1 MKKPTKIAI
10 VAASA
15 AAAVAAAVLAVI
27 LTLPKR
33 PAQVSGSEPWQDR
46 LSSTPLTES
55 TVAPK
60 TDNAQEST
68 TSRTEPASAQKPQP
82 TAPANNSSTTS
93 ATTKPDEEQDPLPY
107 RVTAQFPVPN
117 TDDVFVFP
125 EFASDTYY
133 DTATDIQ
140 LPYRLYVP
148 ADYDKSKQYPVFF
161 FLHGAGDR
169 GFDNATYI
177 RVLENAYR
185 VAGDMLSEAIVLAPQ
200 CPSDGWWDIDG
211 YGGSETGCL
220 GVAVRLL
227 QNTLAQ
233 YSCDRERVYV
243 AGLSM
248 GGYGTWSVLERYG
261 DLFAA
266 GVPICGWG
274 NSAMGE
280 ELSRIPIWAYHG
292 TADATVPYQC
302 SLDMAIAI
310 KNAGG
315 RMVRLTSLEGVDHN
329 AWDTALGTRET
340 FSWMFGQTKSKG
352 LAGDDGYSNPS
363 LLRLLSPKGEAV
375 LTDDDME
382 SIGGRH
388 IGGSSHLTAN
398 LSPEAAKR
406 LRKAYAAYAG
416 QEFTVEYLGQTYYRF
431 CPVGTPQEDEFVFAL
446 VAKESIHRLL
456 PLLQKNEAD
465 LFTA

>member
-1 MKKPTKIAI
+1 MKKMTKIAI
-10 VAASA
+10 VAASV
-15 AAAVAAAVLAVI
+15 AAVAAAVLAVI

-33 PAQVSGSEPWQDR
+33 PAQVSGSEPWPDR

-68 TSRTEPASAQKPQP
+68 TSRTEPAPAQKSQP
-82 TAPANNSSTTS
+82 TAPANNASTTS
-93 ATTKPDEEQDPLPY
+93 ATTKPDEGQNPLPY
-107 RVTAQFPVPN
+107 RVTAQFPAPD

-125 EFASDTYY
+125 EFASNTYY
-133 DTATDIQ
+133 DATAGIR

-148 ADYDKSKQYPVFF
+148 ADYDKSKRYPVFL

-169 GFDNATYI
+169 GFDNTTHI
-177 RVLENAYR
+177 RALENAYR

-211 YGGSETGCL
+211 YSGSETGCL
-220 GVAVRLL
+220 GAAVRLL
-227 QNTLAQ
+227 RITMAQ
-233 YSCDRERVYV
+233 YRCDRERVYV

-292 TADATVPYQC
+292 TADATVPYRC
-302 SLDMAIAI
+302 SLEMVNAI

-352 LAGDDGYSNPS
+352 LAGNDSYPNPS

-375 LTDDDME
+375 LTDADIE
-382 SIGGRH
+382 SIGGRY

-398 LSPEAAKR
+398 LSSQAAKR

-446 VAKESIHRLL
+446 FAKESIHRLL
-456 PLLQKNEAD
+456 PLLKK
-465 LFTA
+465 

>member
-1 MKKPTKIAI
+1 MKKSTKIAI

-15 AAAVAAAVLAVI
+15 AAAVAAAVLTVI

-33 PAQVSGSEPWQDR
+33 PAQASDSAPWSER
-46 LSSTPLTES
+46 LTSTPFTES

-68 TSRTEPASAQKPQP
+68 TSRTEPAPAQKSQP
-82 TAPANNSSTTS
+82 TAPANNSSS
-93 ATTKPDEEQDPLPY
+93 EPDEEQDPLPY
-107 RVTAQFPVPN
+107 KVTTQFSVPD
-117 TDDVFVFP
+117 TDVFVFP

-148 ADYDKSKQYPVFF
+148 ADYDKSKRYPVFL

-169 GFDNATYI
+169 GFDNTTHI
-177 RVLENAYR
+177 RALENAYR

-211 YGGSETGCL
+211 YSGSETGCL
-220 GVAVRLL
+220 GAAVRLL
-227 QNTLAQ
+227 RITMAQ
-233 YSCDRERVYV
+233 YRCDRERVYV

-280 ELSRIPIWAYHG
+280 ELSRIPIWVYHG
-292 TADATVPYQC
+292 TDDTTVPYYC
-302 SLDMAIAI
+302 SLDMVNAI

-315 RMVRLTSLEGVDHN
+315 RMVRLTSPEGVGHN

-340 FSWMFGQTKSKG
+340 FLWMFGQTKPRG
-352 LAGDDGYSNPS
+352 LSGDDSYTASG
-363 LLRLLSPKGEAV
+363 LFRLLSPKGETI
-375 LTDDDME
+375 LTEADIE
-382 SIGGRH
+382 SVGGRF
-388 IGGSSHLTAN
+388 IGGSSHLVAN
-398 LSPEAAKR
+398 LTPTAGER
-406 LRKAYAAYAG
+406 LRKAYATYAG
-416 QEFTVEYLGQTYYRF
+416 QVFTVEYLGQTYYRF
-431 CPVGTPQEDEFVFAL
+431 CPVGTPQENEFVFAL
-446 VAKESIHRLL
+446 LAKESFRK
-456 PLLQKNEAD
+456 LLQKMGC
-465 LFTA
+465 

>member
-10 VAASA
+10 VASA
-15 AAAVAAAVLAVI
+15 ATAAVAAAVLTVF
-27 LTLPKR
+27 LTLPKH
-33 PAQVSGSEPWQDR
+33 PTQVPDSALLPDH

-55 TVAPK
+55 MVAPK
-60 TDNAQEST
+60 TDNAQESA
-68 TSRTEPASAQKPQP
+68 TSRTEPAPAQKPQP
-82 TAPANNSSTTS
+82 TAPVNNSP
-93 ATTKPDEEQDPLPY
+93 AEPDEEQAPLPY
-107 RVTAQFPVPN
+107 RVTAKFSVPD
-117 TDDVFVFP
+117 TDVFVFP

-148 ADYDKSKQYPVFF
+148 ADYDKSKRYPVFL
-161 FLHGAGDR
+161 FLHGAGER
-169 GFDNATYI
+169 GNDNTTHI

-185 VAGDMLSEAIVLAPQ
+185 VAGDMLSQAIVLAPQ

-233 YSCDRERVYV
+233 YNCDRERVYV

-280 ELSRIPIWAYHG
+280 ELSRIPIWVYHG
-292 TADATVPYQC
+292 TDDTTVSYSC
-302 SLDMAIAI
+302 SLDMVNAI

-315 RMVRLTSLEGVDHN
+315 RMVRLTPLDGVGHN
-329 AWDTALGTRET
+329 AWGAAFGTRET
-340 FSWMFGQTKSKG
+340 FLWMFGQTKSKG
-352 LAGDDGYSNPS
+352 LSGDDSYTASG
-363 LLRLLSPKGEAV
+363 LFRLLSPTGETI
-375 LTDDDME
+375 LTEADIE
-382 SIGGRH
+382 SVGGRF
-388 IGGSSHLTAN
+388 ISGVSHLVADLT
-398 LSPEAAKR
+398 PAAGER
-406 LRKAYAAYAG
+406 LRKSYAAYAG
-416 QEFTVEYLGQTYYRF
+416 QEFTVEYLGQPYYRF
-431 CPVGTPQEDEFVFAL
+431 CPIGIPQENEFVFAL
-446 VAKESIHRLL
+446 LAKESFRR
-456 PLLQKNEAD
+456 LLQKM
-465 LFTA
+465 